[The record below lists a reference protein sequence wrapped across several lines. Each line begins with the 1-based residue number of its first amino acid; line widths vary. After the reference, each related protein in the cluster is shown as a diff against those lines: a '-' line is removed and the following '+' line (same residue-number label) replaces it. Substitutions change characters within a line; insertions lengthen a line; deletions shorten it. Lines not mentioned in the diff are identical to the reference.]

1 MERLQK
7 VIAKAGIASR
17 RKAEELILQ
26 GKVQVNGVVCTTL
39 GTQVSNKDII
49 SVEGK
54 IIEKEELVY
63 FLLNKPRKYVCT
75 VNDEH
80 NRNKVVDLI
89 DCKER
94 IFPIGR
100 LDYDSTGMLIL
111 TNDGDF
117 AYKLAHPKFQIPKSY
132 RVTVKGIL
140 DKKDLMKLQN
150 GIRLDDGY
158 KTAPATVSMTSY
170 DESTNR
176 CVLEMT
182 IFEGRNRQVRRMIEA
197 VGALVSKLHRTKYG
211 NIKDDNLA
219 IGSYRRLRPHE
230 IKTLKNMADE
240 GSKEE

>member
-26 GKVQVNGVVCTTL
+26 GKVKVNGKVCTTL
-39 GTQVSNKDII
+39 GTQVSNKAII
-49 SVEGK
+49 SVEDK

-63 FLLNKPRKYVCT
+63 YLLNKPRKYVCT
-75 VNDEH
+75 VKDEH
-80 NRNKVVDLI
+80 KRNKVVDLI

-94 IFPIGR
+94 IFPVGR
-100 LDYDSTGMLIL
+100 LDFDSTGMLIL

-117 AYKLAHPKFQIPKSY
+117 AHMLAHPKFQVPKSY

-140 DKKDLMKLQN
+140 ENKDLIKLQN
-150 GIRLDDGY
+150 GLILDDGY
-158 KTAPATVSMTSY
+158 KTMPAKVSMISH
-170 DESTNR
+170 DIESNK

-182 IFEGRNRQVRRMIEA
+182 ISEGRNRQVRRMIEA
-197 VGALVSKLHRTKYG
+197 VGKVVAKLHRMQYG
-211 NIKDDNLA
+211 CVKDDNLA

-230 IKTLKNMADE
+230 IKTLKKMADE
-240 GSKEE
+240 GISE

>member
-26 GKVQVNGVVCTTL
+26 GKVKVNGVVCTTL
-39 GTQVSNKDII
+39 GTQVSNKDVV
-49 SVEGK
+49 SVDGN

-75 VNDEH
+75 VSDEH
-80 NRNKVVDLI
+80 NRNKVTDLI
-89 DCKER
+89 DCQQR

-117 AYKLAHPKFQIPKSY
+117 AQMLAHPKFQIPKTY

-140 DKKDLMKLQN
+140 NNKDLMKLQG
-150 GIRLDDGY
+150 GIRLDDGI
-158 KTAPATVSMTSY
+158 KTLPAKVSMTSY
-170 DESTNR
+170 DLKTNR

-182 IFEGRNRQVRRMIEA
+182 ISEGRNRQIRRMIEA
-197 VGALVSKLHRTKYG
+197 VGAIVSKLHRTQYG
-211 NIKDDNLA
+211 CLKDDNLA
-219 IGSYRRLRPHE
+219 MSAYRRLRPHE
-230 IKTLKNMADE
+230 IKTLKKMANE
-240 GSKEE
+240 GISE

>member
-17 RKAEELILQ
+17 RKAEELIIQ
-26 GKVQVNGVVCTTL
+26 GKVKVNGVVCTTL

-49 SVEGK
+49 SVDGK

-63 FLLNKPRKYVCT
+63 YLLNKPRKYVCT
-75 VNDEH
+75 VSDEH
-80 NRNKVVDLI
+80 KRNKVVDLI

-94 IFPIGR
+94 IFPVGR

-117 AYKLAHPKFQIPKSY
+117 AHMLAHPKFQIPKSY
-132 RVTVKGIL
+132 RITVKGVL
-140 DKKDLMKLQN
+140 NNKDLMKLQN
-150 GIRLDDGY
+150 GIRLDDGI
-158 KTAPATVSMTSY
+158 KTLPAKVSMTSY
-170 DESTNR
+170 DYQTNR

-182 IFEGRNRQVRRMIEA
+182 ITEGRNRQVRRMIEA
-197 VGALVSKLHRTKYG
+197 VGAIVSKLHRTQYG
-211 NIKDDNLA
+211 CIKDDNLS

-230 IKTLKNMADE
+230 IKTLKKMANE
-240 GSKEE
+240 GISE